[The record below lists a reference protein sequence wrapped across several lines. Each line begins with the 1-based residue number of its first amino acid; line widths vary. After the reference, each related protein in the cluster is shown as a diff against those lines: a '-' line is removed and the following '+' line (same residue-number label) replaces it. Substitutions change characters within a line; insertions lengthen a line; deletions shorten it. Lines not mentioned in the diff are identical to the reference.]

1 MRPLQPFFTG
11 KPNQEY
17 AGRRP
22 GVSGVFPNLTAGP
35 AAGGGF
41 LGRGEN
47 SACIFRRVVL
57 VCLSKT
63 RPGVAKFGIAP
74 EWGSGGRW
82 FKSSH
87 SDHPQSLG
95 NTMFPRLL
103 LYPPQSPE
111 RPAFGIYL
119 EQRFLSG
126 PRQGPLMPLLGERLE
141 FRLEWREAGIAPAS
155 VCSSSRLIHFMLVFH
170 REYAVAAASA
180 LLGTARSKNPLPS

>member
-1 MRPLQPFFTG
+1 MQPFFAG
-11 KPNQEY
+11 KPKQEY
-17 AGRRP
+17 ATP
-22 GVSGVFPNLTAGP
+22 GPGISGVFPNSGRTGRRS
-35 AAGGGF
+35 GGKSAC
-41 LGRGEN
+41 GEN
-47 SACIFRRVVL
+47 CACIFSAFVL
-57 VCLSKT
+57 VYLSKT

-103 LYPPQSPE
+103 LYPPKSPK
-111 RPAFGIYL
+111 RPAFGIHL

-126 PRQGPLMPLLGERLE
+126 PGQGPLMPFLRGHLE
-141 FRLEWREAGIAPAS
+141 FRLEWREADIAPAS

-180 LLGTARSKNPLPS
+180 LSGTARSKNPLPS